1 MEKLKDNEELERLL
15 KENRIECLFDIAHEQ
30 KLRRSLL
37 NSRFY
42 SHSFM
47 ERSLMQLGLN
57 GAPTFHLVSVSLL
70 SGIFLAFI
78 FHFAVL
84 GVSNFSTLDNSK
96 IPQLYEHPQEVLQE
110 LYKNG
115 KIRYSRVENDGTR
128 VYVVAMEDNSLVEI
142 HDKSP
147 YTILLTQSGN

>member
-1 MEKLKDNEELERLL
+1 MEKLKDNEELEKLL
-15 KENRIECLFDIAHEQ
+15 RENRIECLFDSSHEQ

-37 NSRFY
+37 DSRFF
-42 SHSFM
+42 SNSFM
-47 ERSLMQLGLN
+47 ERSLVRLGLS
-57 GAPTFHLVSVSLL
+57 GAVTFHLVSVSLL
-70 SGIFLAFI
+70 TGIFLAFI

-84 GVSNFSTLDNSK
+84 GVSNFSAPDISK
-96 IPQLYEHPQEVLQE
+96 IPRPYEHPQEVLQE

-128 VYVVAMEDNSLVEI
+128 VYVVTMDDHSLVEI

-147 YTILLTQSGN
+147 YAIVLTARN

>member
-1 MEKLKDNEELERLL
+1 MEKLKDNEELEKLL
-15 KENRIECLFDIAHEQ
+15 KENSIGCLFDAAHEQ

-42 SHSFM
+42 SHSFV
-47 ERSLMQLGLN
+47 ERSLVRLGLRS
-57 GAPTFHLVSVSLL
+57 AVTFHLVSVSLL
-70 SGIFLAFI
+70 SGVFLAFI

-84 GVSNFSTLDNSK
+84 GVSNFSTQNISK
-96 IPQLYEHPQEVLQE
+96 ISRLYEHPQEVLQE

-115 KIRYSRVENDGTR
+115 KIHYSRMENDGTR
-128 VYVVAMEDNSLVEI
+128 VYVVTMDDDSLVEI

-147 YTILLTQSGN
+147 YAIILTSGN

>member
-1 MEKLKDNEELERLL
+1 MENLKDNEELERLL
-15 KENRIECLFDIAHEQ
+15 KENRIECLFDSSHEQ

-47 ERSLMQLGLN
+47 ERSLVRLGLN
-57 GAPTFHLVSVSLL
+57 GALTFHLVSVSLL
-70 SGIFLAFI
+70 SGVFLAFI

-84 GVSNFSTLDNSK
+84 GVSNFFAPYTSE
-96 IPQLYEHPQEVLQE
+96 IPQFYEHPQEVLQE

-128 VYVVAMEDNSLVEI
+128 VYVVTMDDHSLVEI

-147 YTILLTQSGN
+147 YAIVLTSGN

>member
-1 MEKLKDNEELERLL
+1 MEKPRGNQELERLL
-15 KENRIECLFDIAHEQ
+15 KENRLDCLFDVTHEQ
-30 KLRRSLL
+30 KLRRALL
-37 NSRFY
+37 NS
-42 SHSFM
+42 SFFSFSGADLWLK
-47 ERSLMQLGLN
+47 RLGL
-57 GAPTFHLVSVSLL
+57 GGILTFHVISVSLL
-70 SGIFLAFI
+70 SGVFLAFI

-84 GVSNFSTLDNSK
+84 GVSNFFTPDISK
-96 IPQLYEHPQEVLQE
+96 ISRLYEHPQEILQE

-128 VYVVAMEDNSLVEI
+128 VYLVTMDDNSLVEI